1 MNLLTVA
8 HKLHYLARSED
19 FSLLVSDG
27 RIGSVSRVQEGLVN
41 A

>member
-8 HKLHYLARSED
+8 HKLYYLARSEI
-19 FSLLVSDG
+19 FSLLISDG
-27 RIGSVSRVQEGLVN
+27 RIGS